1 MALALQVHEVLGVL
15 GSRVVDSTLGLL
27 LALPTTGTLIL
38 VLLDGL
44 SRVVVTNAL
53 VPAVEQF
60 VVWHVVLLDI
70 LLDLVK
76 GPVGQGVDLD
86 ETSLIDFN
94 DVEVATLAALATAAT
109 SEDGMDVQFPVGTL
123 GRFNL
128 GNPVVELVVCLP
140 EAGAVL
146 LGKFLFRVNVG
157 RLVYVDVVHRVGLA
171 DAVDKGECLFEVV
184 QSVEED
190 KIHDLGTWHI
200 QLGEHVKGHETSQTE
215 SSGLEE
221 MRKRCNAPSQN
232 IYNHVSQWIPLPMP
246 GGKSHADLEARGTAI
261 VC

>member
-86 ETSLIDFN
+86 QASFVDLD
-94 DVEVATLAALATAAT
+94 DVQVTTLATLAAAAA
-109 SEDGMDVQFPVGTL
+109 SEDGVDIQFTVSPL
-123 GRFNL
+123 GRLDL
-128 GNPVVELVVCLP
+128 GDPVVELVVDLP
-140 EAGAVL
+140 HAGAI
-146 LGKFLFRVNVG
+146 LGFEFGGGLGAG
-157 RLVYVDVVHRVGLA
+157 RLVDVNIVERVKLPHAVHQRQGLLEM
-171 DAVDKGECLFEVV
+171 VER
-184 QSVEED
+184 VEED
-190 KIHDLGTWHI
+190 EVDHLRPGHV
-200 QLGEHVKGHETSQTE
+200 QLRQHVQGDEAGQAKG
-215 SSGLEE
+215 SGLEE
-221 MRKRCNAPSQN
+221 
-232 IYNHVSQWIPLPMP
+232 V
-246 GGKSHADLEARGTAI
+246 GE
-261 VC
+261 